1 MMKKITVI
9 GAGFVGSTT
18 AQRIAEKELA
28 KEVWLIDI
36 NEGTAKGKALDMYE
50 SAPVEGFDSAVFGTS
65 SYEDTANSDMVI
77 MTAGLPRKP
86 GMSRDDLLK
95 TNADI
100 MKACMEQVKRTSPEA
115 MVIVVSNPLDAMVW
129 LAKRVLGFPANRVFG
144 MAGVLD
150 SARYRSFIAMETGCS
165 VEDVHA
171 FVLGGHGDTMVPVP
185 QYSTISG
192 VPIAQFMS
200 QEKIDAIVDRTKKG
214 GGEIVAHLKTGS
226 AYYATSAAV
235 VEMVRSIVLDKK
247 KILPCAVELDGEYG
261 VKGLYVGVPT
271 ILGKNGVEKVVEVEL
286 TDKNKEELN
295 NSVEAVK
302 VLVDALTGMGF

>member
-1 MMKKITVI
+1 
-9 GAGFVGSTT
+9 
-18 AQRIAEKELA
+18 
-28 KEVWLIDI
+28 
-36 NEGTAKGKALDMYE
+36 
-50 SAPVEGFDSAVFGTS
+50 
-65 SYEDTANSDMVI
+65 
-77 MTAGLPRKP
+77 
-86 GMSRDDLLK
+86 
-95 TNADI
+95 
-100 MKACMEQVKRTSPEA
+100 
-115 MVIVVSNPLDAMVW
+115 
-129 LAKRVLGFPANRVFG
+129 
-144 MAGVLD
+144 
-150 SARYRSFIAMETGCS
+150 METGCS

>member
-1 MMKKITVI
+1 MKITVI
-9 GAGFVGSTT
+9 GSGFVGSTT

-28 KEVWLIDI
+28 KEVWLLDI
-36 NEGTAKGKALDMYE
+36 NEGSAKGKALDMYE
-50 SAPVEGFDSAVFGTS
+50 SAPVEGFDAAVYGTS
-65 SYEDTANSDMVI
+65 DYNDTKNSDMVI

-100 MKACMEQVKRTSPEA
+100 MKACMDEVKRTSPKA
-115 MVIVVSNPLDAMVW
+115 IVIVVSNPLDAMVW
-129 LAKRVLGFPANRVFG
+129 LAKRLLGFESKRVIG

-150 SARYRSFIAMETGCS
+150 SARYRTFIAMETGCS

-185 QYSTISG
+185 QYSTIAG
-192 VPIAQFMS
+192 VPISQFMS
-200 QEKIDAIVDRTKKG
+200 QDRIDAIVERTKGG

-235 VEMVRSIVLDKK
+235 VEMVRAIVMDKK
-247 KILPCAVELDGEYG
+247 KILPCAVELQGEYG
-261 VKGLYVGVPT
+261 IKDLYVGVPAV
-271 ILGKNGVEKVVEVEL
+271 LGKNGIEKVVEVEL
-286 TDKNKEELN
+286 NDTNKADLAK
-295 NSVEAVK
+295 SV
-302 VLVDALTGMGF
+302 D

>member
-1 MMKKITVI
+1 MKITVI
-9 GAGFVGSTT
+9 GSGFVGSTT

-28 KEVWLIDI
+28 KEVWLLDI
-36 NEGTAKGKALDMYE
+36 NEGSAKGKALDMYE
-50 SAPVEGFDSAVFGTS
+50 SAPVEGFDAAVYGTS
-65 SYEDTANSDMVI
+65 SYDDSKNSDMVI

-100 MKACMEQVKRTSPEA
+100 MKACMEEVKRTSPKA
-115 MVIVVSNPLDAMVW
+115 IVIVVSNPLDAMVW
-129 LAKRVLGFPANRVFG
+129 LAKRILGFDSKRVIG

-150 SARYRSFIAMETGCS
+150 SARYRTFIAMETGCS

-185 QYSTISG
+185 QYSTIAG
-192 VPIAQFMS
+192 IPISQFLS
-200 QEKIDAIVDRTKKG
+200 KEKINAIVERTKGG

-235 VEMVRSIVLDKK
+235 VEMVRSIVMDKK
-247 KILPCAVELDGEYG
+247 KILPCAVELHGEYN
-261 VKGLYVGVPT
+261 VNDLYVGVPA
-271 ILGKNGVEKVVEVEL
+271 ILGKSGVESVVEVEL
-286 TDKNKEELN
+286 TEDNKSDLDK
-295 NSVEAVK
+295 SVYSVK
-302 VLVDALTGMGF
+302 GLTDTLIEMGF